1 VTFVVEWITEMARF
15 AELSAEWDAL
25 LPSGRRPFDLHCWYT
40 AWWRAFAGDD
50 EIAICTVRDGGALVG
65 AVPLQRHGN
74 DLQAMA
80 NSHSGIFRPLA
91 SSPAAMDALIVAAL
105 QDSRK
110 LILRDLRQQDP
121 GIETV
126 ADDARGA
133 GMLLLLEAGSRSSVV
148 ATGGELG
155 DWVEQSHSTWKKRLR
170 RYRRKMDKDYE
181 ATFEIARSPTDL
193 EAELAEGFALEA
205 GGWKG
210 AAGTAIVS
218 TPETA
223 DFYREI
229 AAAFHDR
236 GELRLSRIALDGEAV
251 AFSFCIEHGGR
262 LYSLKA
268 GYDESFRRIV
278 PGLVMQLSIIEACF
292 EREVETYE
300 LLGEETEWK
309 AKLATSTLSHV
320 TLRAYRRNLFGV
332 SRYLYRGAL
341 RPRLRSVRRRLR
353 GVGK

>member
-1 VTFVVEWITEMARF
+1 MVEWITEMARF
-15 AELSAEWDAL
+15 AELSAEWDTL

-40 AWWRAFAGDD
+40 AWWKAFGDGC
-50 EIAICTVRDGGALVG
+50 ELAICTVRDGDTLAGVL
-65 AVPLQRHGN
+65 PLHHAGR
-74 DLQAMA
+74 DLQALA

-91 SSPAAMDALIVAAL
+91 SSPEAMAALVGAAL
-105 QDSRK
+105 QDARK
-110 LILRDLRQQDP
+110 LVVRDLRDRDP
-121 GIETV
+121 GIETLV
-126 ADDARGA
+126 DDARHA
-133 GMLLLLEAGSRSSVV
+133 GMLSFSEPASRSSIVD
-148 ATGGELG
+148 TNGKFE
-155 DWVEQSHSTWKKRLR
+155 DWIEQSNSSWKKRLR

-181 ATFEIARSPTDL
+181 ATFEIARSPADL
-193 EAELAEGFALEA
+193 EAELSEGFALEA

-218 TPETA
+218 QPETEA
-223 DFYREI
+223 FYREI

-236 GELRLSRIALDGEAV
+236 GELRLSRIALDGKAV

-268 GYDESFRRIV
+268 GYDESFRKIV

-292 EREVETYE
+292 EREIEAYE

-309 AKLATSTLSHV
+309 AKLATSTLSHS
-320 TLRAYRRNLFGV
+320 TLRAYRRSPVGI
-332 SRYLYRGAL
+332 SRYAYRAGL
-341 RPRLRSVRRRLR
+341 RPRLRSVNRRLR